1 MFTFRRRVFTTMTAS
16 ANYIDLIL
24 ILIIGLAVYNGWR
37 TGFINSSIEIT
48 IWLGSFLLALF
59 LSEHT
64 ITFLQLFNVSGI
76 WVRPVFFMILLIGFS
91 RLIFV
96 LCDNLSASVSQET
109 HRHWSNKLAG
119 IAPGLL
125 AGTIYASLLSFFFL
139 SYSLGD
145 FSNRSKESKLAG
157 ILTAETEW
165 PGKQISDIFSD
176 IGYRLGSSLT
186 IHPKT
191 REIITLPFKT
201 GDFNVRKDLE
211 QEMLQLINSERQK
224 EGLRLMTADDELALV
239 ARKHSADMFTR
250 GYFSHY
256 TPEGKSPFDRIKRD
270 GIKFMISGENLALAQ
285 TLQLAHEGLMES
297 TGHRANILHKS
308 FGRVGIGILDG
319 GIHGIMVTQV
329 FRN

>member
-1 MFTFRRRVFTTMTAS
+1 MTAS

-24 ILIIGLAVYNGWR
+24 ALIIGLAVYNGWR

-48 IWLGSFLLALF
+48 VWLGSFLLALF

-64 ITFLQLFNVSGI
+64 ISFLQLFNISGI

-96 LCDNLSASVSQET
+96 LCDNLSASISDET
-109 HRHWSNKLAG
+109 HSHWTNKLAG
-119 IAPGLL
+119 IVPGLL

-139 SYSLGD
+139 SYSLGN
-145 FSNRSKESKLAG
+145 FSDRSKESKLAAM
-157 ILTAETEW
+157 LTAETEW

-186 IHPKT
+186 IHPEGKD
-191 REIITLPFKT
+191 IITLPFKT
-201 GDFNVRKDLE
+201 DDFRARKDLE
-211 QEMLQLINSERQK
+211 RAMLQLINSERK
-224 EGLRLMTADDELALV
+224 KDGLRSVTADDELALV

-256 TPEGKSPFDRIKRD
+256 TPEGNSPFDRIRKD
-270 GIKFMISGENLALAQ
+270 GIPFMIAGENLALAQ
-285 TLQLAHEGLMES
+285 TLQLAHDGLMDS
-297 TGHRANILHKS
+297 PGHRANILHKS